1 MYNYN
6 YPQNFYFDGNNLRN
20 YQKNNYYQ
28 NDNLFNPYEGLIR
41 GNLFKNIYD
50 PYKNQKPYN
59 IKPMNDQAKM
69 LTDIDSLEFA
79 IIDLNLYLDVYPDDK
94 NAIELFNKYR
104 NEQNKLLYD
113 YQNEYGPILL
123 NSDSLNNMPWMW
135 DNKPWP
141 WEN

>member
-6 YPQNFYFDGNNLRN
+6 YPPNFYFDGNNLRN
-20 YQKNNYYQ
+20 YQNNNYQ

-50 PYKNQKPYN
+50 PYKNQKPYA

-79 IIDLNLYLDVYPDDK
+79 LIDLNLYLDIYPDDK
-94 NAIELFNKYR
+94 NTIALFNKYR
-104 NEQNKLLYD
+104 NEQNELLNE
-113 YQNEYGPILL
+113 YQNKYGPILL
-123 NSDSLNNMPWMW
+123 NSDALNNMPWMW
-135 DNKPWP
+135 DNNPWP

>member
-6 YPQNFYFDGNNLRN
+6 YPPNFYFDGNNFRN
-20 YQKNNYYQ
+20 YQ

-50 PYKNQKPYN
+50 PYKNQKPYV
-59 IKPMNDQAKM
+59 IKPVNNQAKM

-79 IIDLNLYLDVYPDDK
+79 LIDLNLYLDIYPDDK
-94 NAIELFNKYR
+94 DVVMLFNKYR
-104 NEQNKLLYD
+104 NEQNELLHN

-123 NSDSLNNMPWMW
+123 NSDALSNMPWMW

>member
-6 YPQNFYFDGNNLRN
+6 YPPNFYFDGDNLRN

-50 PYKNQKPYN
+50 PYKNQKPYA

-79 IIDLNLYLDVYPDDK
+79 IIDLNLYLDIYPDDK

-104 NEQNKLLYD
+104 KDQNELLHN
-113 YQNEYGPILL
+113 YQNQYGPILL
-123 NSDSLNNMPWMW
+123 NSDAMNNIPWMW

>member
-6 YPQNFYFDGNNLRN
+6 YPPNFYFDGDNLRN

-50 PYKNQKPYN
+50 PYKNQKPYA
-59 IKPMNDQAKM
+59 IKPMNNQAKM

-79 IIDLNLYLDVYPDDK
+79 LIDLNLYLDVYPDDK
-94 NAIELFNKYR
+94 SAIELFNKYR
-104 NEQNKLLYD
+104 NEQNELLHN
-113 YQNEYGPILL
+113 YQNEFGPILL

>member
-6 YPQNFYFDGNNLRN
+6 YPPNFYFDGNILRN
-20 YQKNNYYQ
+20 YQNNYQ

-50 PYKNQKPYN
+50 PYKNQKPYS
-59 IKPMNDQAKM
+59 IKPMNNQAKM

-79 IIDLNLYLDVYPDDK
+79 LIDLNLYLDIYPDDK
-94 NAIELFNKYR
+94 DAIMLFNKYR
-104 NEQNKLLYD
+104 NEQNELLHN

-123 NSDSLNNMPWMW
+123 NSDALNNMPWMW

>member
-6 YPQNFYFDGNNLRN
+6 YPPNFYFDGDNLRN

-50 PYKNQKPYN
+50 PYKNHKPYT

-79 IIDLNLYLDVYPDDK
+79 LIDLNLYLDVYPDDK

-104 NEQNKLLYD
+104 NEQNELLHT
-113 YQNEYGPILL
+113 YQNKFGPILL
-123 NSDSLNNMPWMW
+123 NSDSLNNMLWMW

>member
-6 YPQNFYFDGNNLRN
+6 YPPNFYFDGNNLRN
-20 YQKNNYYQ
+20 YQ

-50 PYKNQKPYN
+50 PYKNEKPYA
-59 IKPMNDQAKM
+59 IKPMNNQAKM

-94 NAIELFNKYR
+94 YAIELFYKYR
-104 NEQNKLLYD
+104 SEQNELLHN

-123 NSDSLNNMPWMW
+123 NSDALNNIPWMW

>member
-6 YPQNFYFDGNNLRN
+6 YPPNFYFDGNNLRN
-20 YQKNNYYQ
+20 YQNNNYQ

-50 PYKNQKPYN
+50 PYKNQKPYT

-69 LTDIDSLEFA
+69 LTNIDSLDFA
-79 IIDLNLYLDVYPDDK
+79 LIDLNLYLDVYPDDK

-104 NEQNKLLYD
+104 NEQNELLND
-113 YQNEYGPILL
+113 YQNKYGPILL
-123 NSDSLNNMPWMW
+123 NSDALNNMPWMW
-135 DNKPWP
+135 DNNPWP

>member
-6 YPQNFYFDGNNLRN
+6 YPPNFYFDGDNLRN

-50 PYKNQKPYN
+50 PYKNQKPYA

-79 IIDLNLYLDVYPDDK
+79 LIDLNLYLDVYPDDK

-104 NEQNKLLYD
+104 NEQNELLHA

>member
-6 YPQNFYFDGNNLRN
+6 YPPNFYFDGNNLRN
-20 YQKNNYYQ
+20 YQNNYQ

-50 PYKNQKPYN
+50 PYKNQKPYS
-59 IKPMNDQAKM
+59 IKPMNNQAKM

-79 IIDLNLYLDVYPDDK
+79 LIDLNLYLDIYPDDK
-94 NAIELFNKYR
+94 DAIMLFNKYR
-104 NEQNKLLYD
+104 NEQNELLHN

-123 NSDSLNNMPWMW
+123 NSDALNNMPWMW
-135 DNKPWP
+135 NNKPWP

>member
-6 YPQNFYFDGNNLRN
+6 YPPNFYFDGNNLRN
-20 YQKNNYYQ
+20 YQNNNYQ

-50 PYKNQKPYN
+50 PYKNQKPYT

-69 LTDIDSLEFA
+69 LIDIDSLEFA
-79 IIDLNLYLDVYPDDK
+79 LIDLNLYLDIYPDDK
-94 NAIELFNKYR
+94 NTIALFNKYR
-104 NEQNKLLYD
+104 NEQNELLNE
-113 YQNEYGPILL
+113 YQNKYGPILL
-123 NSDSLNNMPWMW
+123 NSDALNNMPWMW
-135 DNKPWP
+135 DNNPWP

>member
-6 YPQNFYFDGNNLRN
+6 YPPNFYFDGNNLRN
-20 YQKNNYYQ
+20 YQNNNYQ

-50 PYKNQKPYN
+50 PYKNQKPYT

-79 IIDLNLYLDVYPDDK
+79 LIDLNLYLDVYPDDK

-104 NEQNKLLYD
+104 NEQNELLHA
-113 YQNEYGPILL
+113 YQNEFGPILL

>member
-6 YPQNFYFDGNNLRN
+6 YPPNFYFDGNNLRN
-20 YQKNNYYQ
+20 YQNNYQ

-50 PYKNQKPYN
+50 PYKNQKPYA
-59 IKPMNDQAKM
+59 IKPVNIQAKM

-79 IIDLNLYLDVYPDDK
+79 LIDLNLYLDIYPDDK
-94 NAIELFNKYR
+94 DAIMLFNKYR
-104 NEQNKLLYD
+104 NEQNELLHN

-123 NSDSLNNMPWMW
+123 NSDALNNMPWMW

>member
-6 YPQNFYFDGNNLRN
+6 YPPNFYFDGDNLRN

-50 PYKNQKPYN
+50 PYKNQKPYA

-69 LTDIDSLEFA
+69 LIEQKNTLEHYADEIYF
-79 IIDLNLYLDVYPDDK
+79 LKSKV
-94 NAIELFNKYR
+94 
-104 NEQNKLLYD
+104 Q
-113 YQNEYGPILL
+113 
-123 NSDSLNNMPWMW
+123 
-135 DNKPWP
+135 
-141 WEN
+141 

>member
-1 MYNYN
+1 MNNYN
-6 YPQNFYFDGNNLRN
+6 YPPNFYFDGNNLRN
-20 YQKNNYYQ
+20 YQNNYQ

-50 PYKNQKPYN
+50 SYKNQKPYA
-59 IKPMNDQAKM
+59 IKPINNQAKM

-79 IIDLNLYLDVYPDDK
+79 LIDLNLYLDIYPDDK
-94 NAIELFNKYR
+94 AAIELFNKYR
-104 NEQNKLLYD
+104 NEQNELLHI

-135 DNKPWP
+135 NNKPWP

>member
-6 YPQNFYFDGNNLRN
+6 YPPNFYFDGNNLRN
-20 YQKNNYYQ
+20 YQNNNYQ

-50 PYKNQKPYN
+50 PYKNQKPYT
-59 IKPMNDQAKM
+59 IKPMNNQAKM

-79 IIDLNLYLDVYPDDK
+79 LIDLNLYLDIYPDDK
-94 NAIELFNKYR
+94 NTIALFNKYR
-104 NEQNKLLYD
+104 NEQNELLNE
-113 YQNEYGPILL
+113 YQNKYGPILL
-123 NSDSLNNMPWMW
+123 NSDALNNMTWMW
-135 DNKPWP
+135 DNNPWP